1 MKVVL
6 KIGGSILLPSPSVN
20 NEVFRRWKEA
30 IAKISNQVEK
40 MAIVV
45 GGGRIAREYI
55 RAADFAS
62 SYEKDLLGIS
72 ITRVNAYLLM
82 LYLKYSNL
90 DVAFD
95 IPTNPEDVRKLL
107 QDRKLVVLGGYL
119 PGNSTAGVAALTAE
133 AISADLLLV
142 ATNVPGIFEEDPR
155 TNPNAR
161 KLKKVHISK
170 LIQMLSVEKSVAGT
184 YFLLDLLALKV
195 LERSKIPTIVFDG
208 RNPEN
213 AVSVLVSY
221 ITKDYESIFKY
232 GSLITF

>member
-95 IPTNPEDVRKLL
+95 MHK
-107 QDRKLVVLGGYL
+107 
-119 PGNSTAGVAALTAE
+119 
-133 AISADLLLV
+133 
-142 ATNVPGIFEEDPR
+142 
-155 TNPNAR
+155 
-161 KLKKVHISK
+161 SK
-170 LIQMLSVEKSVAGT
+170 
-184 YFLLDLLALKV
+184 
-195 LERSKIPTIVFDG
+195 
-208 RNPEN
+208 
-213 AVSVLVSY
+213 
-221 ITKDYESIFKY
+221 
-232 GSLITF
+232 